1 MINNSR
7 KFKMTTAYNSD
18 ATEAVVG
25 SSVGNPRT
33 RHPFSEQQVTEL
45 TINTRHGF
53 HLRGEANLE
62 SLTKEVIG
70 SRKMQDFF

>member
-1 MINNSR
+1 
-7 KFKMTTAYNSD
+7 MTTAYNSD